1 MRVLDLLSPKA
12 ICLRLQANN
21 KQALLRELAQTLSYA
36 HPEIS
41 ADKFLQTLEAREK
54 LGSTG
59 LGEGVA
65 IPHGK
70 LAELGTLVG
79 CLGISHE
86 GVEFEALDKK
96 ASHLFFALV
105 SPENVPA
112 AHLKALAR
120 ISRLF
125 RNASFRKALLAA
137 TTAETVLSLVEAQDV

>member
-1 MRVLDLLSPKA
+1 MRVIELLSPKA
-12 ICLRLQANN
+12 ICLHLQAKN
-21 KQALLRELAQTLSYA
+21 KQALLQELAQTLANA
-36 HPEIS
+36 HPNIS
-41 ADKFLQTLEAREK
+41 ADKFLKTLKAREK

-70 LAELGTLVG
+70 LAELKTLVG
-79 CLGISHE
+79 CLGISQE
-86 GVEFEALDKK
+86 GVDFDAFDKK

-105 SPENVPA
+105 SPENAPA

-125 RNASFRKALLAA
+125 RNASFRMALLAA
-137 TTAETVLSLVEAQDV
+137 ATPETVLSLVDTKDV

>member
-1 MRVLDLLSPKA
+1 MRVFELLSPNA
-12 ICLRLQANN
+12 ICLHLQAQN
-21 KQALLRELAQTLSYA
+21 KPAVLRELAQTLSYA
-36 HPEIS
+36 HPKVS
-41 ADKFLQTLEAREK
+41 ADKFLQTLTAREK

-79 CLGISHE
+79 CLGISQQ
-86 GVEFEALDKK
+86 GVNFDAFDKK
-96 ASHLFFALV
+96 NSHLFFALV
-105 SPENVPA
+105 SPENAPA

-125 RNASFRKALLAA
+125 RNAEFRAALLKA
-137 TTAETVLSLVEAQDV
+137 TTPEMVLSLVDEKDV